1 MNTTTEAATSNGAY
15 VHVTDIPVTKES
27 EVQAHIKRLETII
40 HDLSIQVQMTNQD
53 IKSNRAKIKILKEIL
68 NEKVD

>member
-1 MNTTTEAATSNGAY
+1 MNTTTSADNGSITFDA
-15 VHVTDIPVTKES
+15 VVSKES

>member
-1 MNTTTEAATSNGAY
+1 MNTTTSADNGSI
-15 VHVTDIPVTKES
+15 TFG
-27 EVQAHIKRLETII
+27 LETII

>member
-1 MNTTTEAATSNGAY
+1 MTTTTSADNGS
-15 VHVTDIPVTKES
+15 VTFDAVVSKES

-68 NEKVD
+68 NEKE

>member
-1 MNTTTEAATSNGAY
+1 MTTTASADNGSMTFEPIA
-15 VHVTDIPVTKES
+15 TKES

-68 NEKVD
+68 NEKE

>member
-1 MNTTTEAATSNGAY
+1 MTTTTSADNGS
-15 VHVTDIPVTKES
+15 VTFDAVVSKES

>member
-1 MNTTTEAATSNGAY
+1 MTTTTGSTDNGSITFD
-15 VHVTDIPVTKES
+15 VVVTKES

-40 HDLSIQVQMTNQD
+40 HELSIQVQMTNQD

-68 NEKVD
+68 NEKE